1 MANSEVQFMVLDG
14 VMVII
19 ACVCMTVLHPGIGF
33 GDRWAEAKFP
43 FGKAVVE
50 VDPEV
55 VVEGGNREKVEAAGA
70 EQTTTELRAS
80 T

>member
-1 MANSEVQFMVLDG
+1 MVLDG

-19 ACVCMTVLHPGIGF
+19 ACTCLTVFHPGIGF

-50 VDPEV
+50 SDPEV
-55 VVEGGNREKVEAAGA
+55 VVEDSGGERIGVTGK
-70 EQTTTELRAS
+70 EQTTPELN
-80 T
+80 